1 MKRKL
6 PMIGILLNA
15 FSIAACIVVFQYI
28 RNMGVLSLPPE
39 DNKIMIE
46 KIKTTND
53 LDRLR
58 NFSLEAQQ
66 GRVSAS
72 RVLNNQMGVLKE
84 MIGYGLLF
92 SSLNAGCF
100 FLILRRT
107 KESKC

>member
-6 PMIGILLNA
+6 PMIGILLNV
-15 FSIAACIVVFQYI
+15 FCIAACIVTFLYT

-39 DNKIMIE
+39 DNKVLAE

-53 LDRLR
+53 LDKLR

-66 GRVSAS
+66 NRVSAS
-72 RVLNNQMGVLKE
+72 RVLDSQMDILKE
-84 MIGYGLLF
+84 ILGYGLLF
-92 SSLNAGCF
+92 SSLNFSCF

-107 KESKC
+107 EESKC